1 MFKFW
6 SVVLDSLHSLN
17 QPAVLKTNTSYKF
30 FLITMSPVP
39 VETITTDIASVDISD
54 QLPEG
59 QRTPHATEK
68 NPSSPSHGI
77 SEDGTSKS
85 SLTCPVSGASA
96 TPGSS
101 CPISNPTT
109 QEISPSL
116 LRTSL
121 PDRINYIKDFLM
133 FGTPDQEILH
143 KVAPLVNDLIP
154 QVVDDLYAKLF
165 EFDVTKQGFD
175 GPIPSRLED
184 LTLDSPQLV
193 YRKIFMKSWAR
204 RVLTSDYSSGKTWA
218 YMDKV
223 GIMHTVPSSPLL
235 SLSPLSPS
243 PLPLTLDPLSPLTP
257 SPHPPL
263 LTPTP
268 DRDCALSLG
277 WVQTVLQTAILQLAP
292 AELSNDEKIAA
303 IGANS
308 HRSNL
313 LILLDHPDPE
323 ILIFKYTETS
333 EPKTA
338 TLNLKHQIPL
348 DERGSRPS
356 ELCTDAI
363 VHPSGV
369 FAVVS
374 CYTGKLKVVMMESGE
389 VHNVQIPEL
398 NLLSFTFLPLVH
410 KHNYA
415 LALLYIDYKEHIQL
429 VSRNLRI
436 SPDSES
442 NVDLDISSYSH
453 LLPPTTISYKNLP
466 NPAETAVH
474 LISIPAD
481 EDYMYDMHMHMDE
494 DEHETDVFL
503 GGILVVGGRKV
514 LLYELASQETQ
525 EFKPVKGKGK
535 RKRDSKKQEQID
547 TPNPTPNTDSGS
559 SKQKNLDEIK
569 KRDPRATVEWPWSW
583 VTACTPVDED
593 ESSHKIL
600 IGDAF
605 GRLAM
610 LSLYR
615 FKEFG
620 MALIPLGETSPPT
633 SLTYLSNQITFVGSH
648 LGDSQLVRISQV
660 ALSTAKESLTLPIP
674 ESVGT
679 RISVEEFNKLDD
691 DRGRGVGGTDS
702 RKGIKKGWIVATHG
716 SFIEVIQTFKNI
728 APIRDAVLA
737 DLDGSGQ
744 SHIVTCSG
752 GGNAG
757 SVNIVR
763 IGADFEE
770 TASVQGVEGVIDMWP
785 VRLSYGTALHSYFI
799 TTTLLSTHIFKITS
813 TPNPNLTSN
822 PNPNPNP
829 TSTSNPNPN
838 QLECV
843 DTSHDFILPNQTL
856 YIGNMALKTA
866 GKYDEDSALVVQ
878 VVPEAAVLLQYDA
891 VLGRW
896 TCVDRVEAD
905 ADKGGSGSGG
915 GSGGGS
921 RGGSMMKFVKASGNA
936 SQLLIAQAGG
946 WVAVYT
952 VQMREGKLRLV
963 RTTARKLDLAEQK
976 SPSLSPSLSP
986 SWYNTEIS
994 ALTCPLLDPSKHFTR
1009 LIAAAFWHTNQ
1020 LALYTFTQ
1028 STAELE
1034 LLCQSPLGALTSP
1047 VRAVVMGF
1055 MSVGRYRVEDRE
1067 SHLCVFA
1074 GLADGG
1080 VVSWEVVVEEEEVG
1094 VGEEQQQQSGVGGVG
1109 GQGTRI
1115 KVPRLKDMNI
1125 ISLGN
1130 TPVSFTQY
1138 EADGRR
1144 VVVAA
1149 GSRAVVFSWE
1159 GSHLRSA
1166 PVVLKDITAVTTLN
1180 TENYPN
1186 SLMLA
1191 TDFGISIGRVRS
1203 LEKMHIRS
1211 TSLGLHTP
1219 RHIVHEPT
1227 HRVFGV
1233 GTVYTEPCRVGEE
1246 EKTMNSVKLL
1256 DDTTL
1261 EVLAQAE
1268 LQQDEQIMSLAVLQV
1283 NDHHHNN
1290 NNNNNNNNN
1299 HNTSQQQHLLC
1310 VGTFSLRLD
1319 ETEPTSGKIL
1329 LFEIQHASSTLIQLK
1344 RVAAEDV
1351 EDLNPST
1358 PSYTIHSMMEW
1369 NHNYMVTSLSAYRN
1383 HLVVADQFSSVSLLR
1398 LEEEDG
1404 DDDDDDDGGG
1414 SRKLVTVA
1422 RDYSPLWPVCV
1433 EAVDEKSFVGADQS
1447 LNMFTFSLSQAT
1459 NNRTI
1464 LVRDGFYH
1472 VGDLITKFIRGS
1484 LATTTDS
1491 APGRFKSTHIFC
1503 TLSGQIGVITS
1514 IENDIVLSRFLS
1526 ALELQL
1532 GQKSISAGGVSH
1544 AKHRAPRL
1552 SRGRSDADSAAY
1564 GILDGDLL
1572 EQMLTY
1578 MNTDPELAEEIYTL
1592 SVADDDDLPYT
1603 LADLK
1608 KDLELLQ
1615 NMH

>member
-1 MFKFW
+1 M
-6 SVVLDSLHSLN
+6 
-17 QPAVLKTNTSYKF
+17 PTR
-30 FLITMSPVP
+30 
-39 VETITTDIASVDISD
+39 IAS
-54 QLPEG
+54 
-59 QRTPHATEK
+59 TFH
-68 NPSSPSHGI
+68 PSSSVI
-77 SEDGTSKS
+77 SSVKC
-85 SLTCPVSGASA
+85 SLASR
-96 TPGSS
+96 
-101 CPISNPTT
+101 
-109 QEISPSL
+109 EL
-116 LRTSL
+116 
-121 PDRINYIKDFLM
+121 
-133 FGTPDQEILH
+133 EH
-143 KVAPLVNDLIP
+143 LVI
-154 QVVDDLYAKLF
+154 AKLNNLT
-165 EFDVTKQGFD
+165 VYS
-175 GPIPSRLED
+175 ILE
-184 LTLDSPQLV
+184 S
-193 YRKIFMKSWAR
+193 K
-204 RVLTSDYSSGKTWA
+204 
-218 YMDKV
+218 
-223 GIMHTVPSSPLL
+223 
-235 SLSPLSPS
+235 
-243 PLPLTLDPLSPLTP
+243 
-257 SPHPPL
+257 
-263 LTPTP
+263 
-268 DRDCALSLG
+268 
-277 WVQTVLQTAILQLAP
+277 LQLECNLDVRGKVRLVRAVP
-292 AELSNDEKIAA
+292 IQ
-303 IGANS
+303 NS
-308 HRSNL
+308 QRSNL

-323 ILIFKYTETS
+323 ILILNYTETS
-333 EPKTA
+333 EPGSGR
-338 TLNLKHQIPL
+338 LNLKHQIPL

-363 VHPSGV
+363 VHPSGL

-374 CYTGKLKVVMMESGE
+374 CYTGKLKVVMIDNGE

-436 SPDSES
+436 SPDS
-442 NVDLDISSYSH
+442 NADLDIADYSN
-453 LLPPTTISYKNLP
+453 LLPPTSISYKNLP

-474 LISIPAD
+474 LIPIPAD
-481 EDYMYDMHMHMDE
+481 EDYMYDMDE
-494 DEHETDVFL
+494 DDQETDVFL
-503 GGILVVGGRKV
+503 GGILVVGGSKI
-514 LLYELASQETQ
+514 LLYELTSQEVQ
-525 EFKPVKGKGK
+525 EFRPVKGKGK
-535 RKRDSKKQEQID
+535 RKRDSKKQID
-547 TPNPTPNTDSGS
+547 APNTDSGS
-559 SKQKNLDEIK
+559 NKQKNEIK

-583 VTACTPVDED
+583 VTACTPVDE
-593 ESSHKIL
+593 SSHKIL

-610 LSLYR
+610 LSLFR
-615 FKEFG
+615 FKDFG

-633 SLTYLSNQITFVGSH
+633 SLSYLSNQVTFIGSH
-648 LGDSQLVRISQV
+648 SGDSQLVRISQV
-660 ALSTAKESLTLPIP
+660 ALSTAKETPTLPIP
-674 ESVGT
+674 HSIT
-679 RISVEEFNKLDD
+679 TTISLENFNRLDD
-691 DRGRGVGGTDS
+691 DKGKGPSSILHGN
-702 RKGIKKGWIVATHG
+702 GIKKGYIVTTYG
-716 SFIEVIQTFKNI
+716 SFLEVIQTFKNI

-757 SVNIVR
+757 SVNVVR

-770 TASVQGVEGVIDMWP
+770 MASVPGLENIIDLWP
-785 VRLSYGTALHSYFI
+785 IKLSYGTAFHTYFI
-799 TTTLLSTHIFKITS
+799 TSTILDSHIFKIT
-813 TPNPNLTSN
+813 TSN
-822 PNPNPNP
+822 P
-829 TSTSNPNPN
+829 NPNPN

-843 DTSHDFILPNQTL
+843 DASHDFILKNQTL
-856 YIGNMALKTA
+856 YVGNMALKTA
-866 GKYDEDSALVVQ
+866 GKYGGDSALVVQ
-878 VVPEAAVLLQYDA
+878 VVPEAAVLLQYDG
-891 VLGRW
+891 LFQKW
-896 TCVDRVEAD
+896 NFLDKVEAE
-905 ADKGGSGSGG
+905 KV
-915 GSGGGS
+915 
-921 RGGSMMKFVKASGNA
+921 GSMMKFVKASGNA

-946 WVAVYT
+946 WLSTYT
-952 VQMREGKLRLV
+952 VQMQEGKLRLV
-963 RTTARKLDLAEQK
+963 RTTPFP
-976 SPSLSPSLSP
+976 SPSSLISNTP
-986 SWYNTEIS
+986 PEWYNTEIS
-994 ALTCPLLDPSKHFTR
+994 ALTCPLLDPTKHFTR
-1009 LIAAAFWHTNQ
+1009 IIAAAFWHTNQ
-1020 LALYTFTQ
+1020 LKLFTFTQ
-1028 STAELE
+1028 SGELE
-1034 LLCQSPLGALTSP
+1034 ILCQSPLGALTSP
-1047 VRAVVMGF
+1047 VRSILLNF
-1055 MSVGRYRVEDRE
+1055 MSVGRYRLEDQE

-1074 GLADGG
+1074 GLADGE
-1080 VVSWEVVVEEEEVG
+1080 VVSWE
-1094 VGEEQQQQSGVGGVG
+1094 
-1109 GQGTRI
+1109 GTRI
-1115 KVPRLKDMNI
+1115 KVPRLKNMNI

-1138 EADGRR
+1138 EADGKR

-1149 GSRAVVFSWE
+1149 GSRAMVFSWE

-1166 PVVLKDITAVTTLN
+1166 PVMLKDITAVTTLN
-1180 TENYPN
+1180 TENYHN

-1246 EKTMNSVKLL
+1246 EKTTNSLKLL

-1268 LQQDEQIMSLAVLQV
+1268 LQQDEQIMSLTVLQV
-1283 NDHHHNN
+1283 KDNN
-1290 NNNNNNNNN
+1290 
-1299 HNTSQQQHLLC
+1299 NTSQQLFC

-1329 LFEIQHASSTLIQLK
+1329 VFEVQQASSTLIQLK

-1351 EDLNPST
+1351 SGCVYSLVVIDGLLAAAINSSVSLYRVSSITEDLSPST

-1383 HLVVADQFSSVSLLR
+1383 HLVVADQFSSVSLLG
-1398 LEEEDG
+1398 LEQEG
-1404 DDDDDDDGGG
+1404 DDNDDDDGGDDG
-1414 SRKLVTVA
+1414 GNRKLVTVA

-1433 EAVDEKSFVGADQS
+1433 EAVDDKSFVGADQS
-1447 LNMFTFSLSQAT
+1447 LNMFTFSLGGST
-1459 NNRTI
+1459 TDNRTI

-1472 VGDLITKFIRGS
+1472 VGDLITKFIRGKIHRS

-1514 IENDIVLSRFLS
+1514 VENDVVLSRFLS

-1578 MNTDPELAEEIYTL
+1578 MNTEPELAEEIYTL
-1592 SVADDDDLPYT
+1592 SVPNDDFPYT
-1603 LADLK
+1603 LAELK

>member
-1 MFKFW
+1 M
-6 SVVLDSLHSLN
+6 S
-17 QPAVLKTNTSYKF
+17 TRITSTF
-30 FLITMSPVP
+30 
-39 VETITTDIASVDISD
+39 
-54 QLPEG
+54 
-59 QRTPHATEK
+59 H
-68 NPSSPSHGI
+68 PSSSII
-77 SEDGTSKS
+77 SSVKC
-85 SLTCPVSGASA
+85 SL
-96 TPGSS
+96 
-101 CPISNPTT
+101 
-109 QEISPSL
+109 ISPDLS
-116 LRTSL
+116 
-121 PDRINYIKDFLM
+121 
-133 FGTPDQEILH
+133 H
-143 KVAPLVNDLIP
+143 LV
-154 QVVDDLYAKLF
+154 VAKLNS
-165 EFDVTKQGFD
+165 VSVYS
-175 GPIPSRLED
+175 ILE
-184 LTLDSPQLV
+184 
-193 YRKIFMKSWAR
+193 
-204 RVLTSDYSSGKTWA
+204 SG
-218 YMDKV
+218 
-223 GIMHTVPSSPLL
+223 
-235 SLSPLSPS
+235 
-243 PLPLTLDPLSPLTP
+243 
-257 SPHPPL
+257 
-263 LTPTP
+263 
-268 DRDCALSLG
+268 
-277 WVQTVLQTAILQLAP
+277 LQLECSVGVRGKVRVVRAVP
-292 AELSNDEKIAA
+292 IQ
-303 IGANS
+303 NS

-323 ILIFKYTETS
+323 LLIFKYTETS
-333 EPKTA
+333 APRTA
-338 TLNLKHQIPL
+338 TLNIKHQIPL

-369 FAVVS
+369 FGVVS

-389 VHNVQIPEL
+389 VFGLQIPEL
-398 NLLSFTFLPLVH
+398 NLLSYTFLPLVH

-442 NVDLDISSYSH
+442 NVDLDISSYSN
-453 LLPPTTISYKNLP
+453 LLPPTTISYKHLP

-474 LISIPAD
+474 LIPIPAD
-481 EDYMYDMHMHMDE
+481 EDYMYDMHMDE

-503 GGILVVGGRKV
+503 GGILVVGGSKI
-514 LLYELASQETQ
+514 LLYELTSQETR

-535 RKRDSKKQEQID
+535 RKRDSKKQKQID
-547 TPNPTPNTDSGS
+547 APNPTPNTDSGS
-559 SKQKNLDEIK
+559 SKQKNLNEIK

-679 RISVEEFNKLDD
+679 RISVEEFNGLEEFNKLDD
-691 DRGRGVGGTDS
+691 ERGKGPSSGG
-702 RKGIKKGWIVATHG
+702 KGIKKGWIVATHG
-716 SFIEVIQTFKNI
+716 SFVEVIQTFKNI

-770 TASVQGVEGVIDMWP
+770 TAAVQGVEGVIDMWP

-799 TTTLLSTHIFKITS
+799 TTTLLSTHVFKITS
-813 TPNPNLTSN
+813 TPNPNPNL
-822 PNPNPNP
+822 NPNPNP
-829 TSTSNPNPN
+829 TSTSNPNPT

-856 YIGNMALKTA
+856 FIGNMALKTA
-866 GKYDEDSALVVQ
+866 GTYSPSSALVVQ

-905 ADKGGSGSGG
+905 ADKGGSGSR
-915 GSGGGS
+915 GGS
-921 RGGSMMKFVKASGNA
+921 RGKFVKASGNA

-952 VQMREGKLRLV
+952 VQMREGKL
-963 RTTARKLDLAEQK
+963 
-976 SPSLSPSLSP
+976 SPSLFPSPSP

-1020 LALYTFTQ
+1020 LALYTFTPQ
-1028 STAELE
+1028 SAELE

-1080 VVSWEVVVEEEEVG
+1080 VVS
-1094 VGEEQQQQSGVGGVG
+1094 
-1109 GQGTRI
+1109 TRI

-1166 PVVLKDITAVTTLN
+1166 PVMLKDITAVTTLN

-1246 EKTMNSVKLL
+1246 EKTTNSVKLI

-1283 NDHHHNN
+1283 NDHHHHHNNHNN
-1290 NNNNNNNNN
+1290 NNNN
-1299 HNTSQQQHLLC
+1299 NTSQQQHLLC

-1344 RVAAEDV
+1344 RVAATDV
-1351 EDLNPST
+1351 GGCVYSLVVIDGLLAAAINSSVSLYRVSSITEELSPST

-1404 DDDDDDDGGG
+1404 GDDDDDGGN
-1414 SRKLVTVA
+1414 RKLVTVA

-1433 EAVDEKSFVGADQS
+1433 EAVDDKSFVGADQS
-1447 LNMFTFSLSQAT
+1447 LNMFTFSLSGST

-1514 IENDIVLSRFLS
+1514 VENDIVLSRFLS

-1592 SVADDDDLPYT
+1592 SVAGDDDLPYT
-1603 LADLK
+1603 LAELK

>member
-1 MFKFW
+1 M
-6 SVVLDSLHSLN
+6 S
-17 QPAVLKTNTSYKF
+17 TRITSTF
-30 FLITMSPVP
+30 
-39 VETITTDIASVDISD
+39 
-54 QLPEG
+54 
-59 QRTPHATEK
+59 H
-68 NPSSPSHGI
+68 PSSSII
-77 SEDGTSKS
+77 SSVKC
-85 SLTCPVSGASA
+85 SL
-96 TPGSS
+96 
-101 CPISNPTT
+101 
-109 QEISPSL
+109 ISPDLS
-116 LRTSL
+116 
-121 PDRINYIKDFLM
+121 
-133 FGTPDQEILH
+133 H
-143 KVAPLVNDLIP
+143 LV
-154 QVVDDLYAKLF
+154 VAKLNS
-165 EFDVTKQGFD
+165 VSVYS
-175 GPIPSRLED
+175 ILE
-184 LTLDSPQLV
+184 
-193 YRKIFMKSWAR
+193 
-204 RVLTSDYSSGKTWA
+204 SG
-218 YMDKV
+218 
-223 GIMHTVPSSPLL
+223 
-235 SLSPLSPS
+235 
-243 PLPLTLDPLSPLTP
+243 
-257 SPHPPL
+257 
-263 LTPTP
+263 
-268 DRDCALSLG
+268 
-277 WVQTVLQTAILQLAP
+277 LQLECSVGVRGKVRVVRAVP
-292 AELSNDEKIAA
+292 IQ
-303 IGANS
+303 NS

-323 ILIFKYTETS
+323 LLIFTYTETS

-338 TLNLKHQIPL
+338 TLNIKHQIPL
-348 DERGSRPS
+348 DERGNRPS

-369 FAVVS
+369 FGVVS

-436 SPDSES
+436 SPSSES

-453 LLPPTTISYKNLP
+453 LLPPTTISYKHLP

-474 LISIPAD
+474 LIPIPAD
-481 EDYMYDMHMHMDE
+481 EDYMYDMHMDE

-514 LLYELASQETQ
+514 LLYELTSQEVQ

-535 RKRDSKKQEQID
+535 RKRDSKKQKQID
-547 TPNPTPNTDSGS
+547 ASTPTPTPNTDSGS
-559 SKQKNLDEIK
+559 SKQKNLNEIK

-620 MALIPLGETSPPT
+620 MVLIPLGETSPPT
-633 SLTYLSNQITFVGSH
+633 SLTYLSNQITFIGSH

-679 RISVEEFNKLDD
+679 RISVEEFNGLEDE
-691 DRGRGVGGTDS
+691 RGKGPSSGGSGGSGGTDS

-716 SFIEVIQTFKNI
+716 SFVEVIQTFKNI

-770 TASVQGVEGVIDMWP
+770 TASLWNCSP
-785 VRLSYGTALHSYFI
+785 LLLHHHHPPLHPRLHPNLNP
-799 TTTLLSTHIFKITS
+799 TS
-813 TPNPNLTSN
+813 TPNPT
-822 PNPNPNP
+822 
-829 TSTSNPNPN
+829 

-905 ADKGGSGSGG
+905 ADKGGSGSRG

-976 SPSLSPSLSP
+976 SPFLFPSPSP

-1020 LALYTFTQ
+1020 LALYTFTPQ
-1028 STAELE
+1028 SAELE

-1080 VVSWEVVVEEEEVG
+1080 VVSWEVVVEEED
-1094 VGEEQQQQSGVGGVG
+1094 VGG
-1109 GQGTRI
+1109 
-1115 KVPRLKDMNI
+1115 
-1125 ISLGN
+1125 
-1130 TPVSFTQY
+1130 
-1138 EADGRR
+1138 GR
-1144 VVVAA
+1144 
-1149 GSRAVVFSWE
+1149 SS
-1159 GSHLRSA
+1159 SS
-1166 PVVLKDITAVTTLN
+1166 
-1180 TENYPN
+1180 
-1186 SLMLA
+1186 S
-1191 TDFGISIGRVRS
+1191 
-1203 LEKMHIRS
+1203 
-1211 TSLGLHTP
+1211 
-1219 RHIVHEPT
+1219 
-1227 HRVFGV
+1227 
-1233 GTVYTEPCRVGEE
+1233 RVG
-1246 EKTMNSVKLL
+1246 
-1256 DDTTL
+1256 
-1261 EVLAQAE
+1261 
-1268 LQQDEQIMSLAVLQV
+1268 
-1283 NDHHHNN
+1283 
-1290 NNNNNNNNN
+1290 
-1299 HNTSQQQHLLC
+1299 
-1310 VGTFSLRLD
+1310 
-1319 ETEPTSGKIL
+1319 
-1329 LFEIQHASSTLIQLK
+1329 
-1344 RVAAEDV
+1344 
-1351 EDLNPST
+1351 
-1358 PSYTIHSMMEW
+1358 
-1369 NHNYMVTSLSAYRN
+1369 
-1383 HLVVADQFSSVSLLR
+1383 
-1398 LEEEDG
+1398 
-1404 DDDDDDDGGG
+1404 
-1414 SRKLVTVA
+1414 
-1422 RDYSPLWPVCV
+1422 
-1433 EAVDEKSFVGADQS
+1433 
-1447 LNMFTFSLSQAT
+1447 
-1459 NNRTI
+1459 
-1464 LVRDGFYH
+1464 
-1472 VGDLITKFIRGS
+1472 
-1484 LATTTDS
+1484 
-1491 APGRFKSTHIFC
+1491 
-1503 TLSGQIGVITS
+1503 
-1514 IENDIVLSRFLS
+1514 
-1526 ALELQL
+1526 
-1532 GQKSISAGGVSH
+1532 
-1544 AKHRAPRL
+1544 
-1552 SRGRSDADSAAY
+1552 
-1564 GILDGDLL
+1564 
-1572 EQMLTY
+1572 
-1578 MNTDPELAEEIYTL
+1578 
-1592 SVADDDDLPYT
+1592 
-1603 LADLK
+1603 
-1608 KDLELLQ
+1608 
-1615 NMH
+1615 

>member
-1 MFKFW
+1 M
-6 SVVLDSLHSLN
+6 S
-17 QPAVLKTNTSYKF
+17 TRITSTF
-30 FLITMSPVP
+30 
-39 VETITTDIASVDISD
+39 
-54 QLPEG
+54 
-59 QRTPHATEK
+59 H
-68 NPSSPSHGI
+68 PSSSII
-77 SEDGTSKS
+77 SSVKC
-85 SLTCPVSGASA
+85 SL
-96 TPGSS
+96 
-101 CPISNPTT
+101 
-109 QEISPSL
+109 ISPDLS
-116 LRTSL
+116 
-121 PDRINYIKDFLM
+121 
-133 FGTPDQEILH
+133 H
-143 KVAPLVNDLIP
+143 LV
-154 QVVDDLYAKLF
+154 VAKLNS
-165 EFDVTKQGFD
+165 VSVYS
-175 GPIPSRLED
+175 ILE
-184 LTLDSPQLV
+184 
-193 YRKIFMKSWAR
+193 
-204 RVLTSDYSSGKTWA
+204 SG
-218 YMDKV
+218 
-223 GIMHTVPSSPLL
+223 
-235 SLSPLSPS
+235 
-243 PLPLTLDPLSPLTP
+243 
-257 SPHPPL
+257 
-263 LTPTP
+263 
-268 DRDCALSLG
+268 
-277 WVQTVLQTAILQLAP
+277 LQLECSVGVRGKVRVVRAVP
-292 AELSNDEKIAA
+292 IQ
-303 IGANS
+303 NS

-323 ILIFKYTETS
+323 ILIFTYTETS
-333 EPKTA
+333 EPGTA

-369 FAVVS
+369 FGVVS

-389 VHNVQIPEL
+389 VFGLQCVAIPEL
-398 NLLSFTFLPLVH
+398 NLLSYTFLPLVH
-410 KHNYA
+410 EDNYA

-436 SPDSES
+436 SPSSES
-442 NVDLDISSYSH
+442 NADLDISSYSH
-453 LLPPTTISYKNLP
+453 LLPPTTISYKHLP

-474 LISIPAD
+474 LIPIPPD

-514 LLYELASQETQ
+514 LLYELTSQETR

-535 RKRDSKKQEQID
+535 RKRDSKKQKQID
-547 TPNPTPNTDSGS
+547 APTPTPNTDSGS
-559 SKQKNLDEIK
+559 SKQKNLNEIK

-583 VTACTPVDED
+583 VTAYVFYED

-610 LSLYR
+610 LSLFR
-615 FKEFG
+615 FKDFG

-679 RISVEEFNKLDD
+679 RISVED
-691 DRGRGVGGTDS
+691 GSGGS
-702 RKGIKKGWIVATHG
+702 GSGGKGIKKGWIVATHG
-716 SFIEVIQTFKNI
+716 SFIEVIQRFKNI

-799 TTTLLSTHIFKITS
+799 TTTLLSTHVFH
-813 TPNPNLTSN
+813 LTS
-822 PNPNPNP
+822 
-829 TSTSNPNPN
+829 TSTSNPNPT

-878 VVPEAAVLLQYDA
+878 VVPEAAVLLQYEG

-896 TCVDRVEAD
+896 TCVDRVDAD

-915 GSGGGS
+915 GSEGGSGGGS
-921 RGGSMMKFVKASGNA
+921 RGKFVKASGNA

-952 VQMREGKLRLV
+952 VQMREGKL
-963 RTTARKLDLAEQK
+963 
-976 SPSLSPSLSP
+976 SPSLFPSPPPP

-1020 LALYTFTQ
+1020 LALYTFNTPTQSTQ

-1080 VVSWEVVVEEEEVG
+1080 VVS
-1094 VGEEQQQQSGVGGVG
+1094 
-1109 GQGTRI
+1109 TRI

-1283 NDHHHNN
+1283 NDHHNHHHHNN
-1290 NNNNNNNNN
+1290 NN
-1299 HNTSQQQHLLC
+1299 NTSQQQHLLC

-1351 EDLNPST
+1351 GGCVYSLVVIDGLLAAAINSSVSLYRVSSITEDLNPST

-1404 DDDDDDDGGG
+1404 DDDDDDDDGG

-1433 EAVDEKSFVGADQS
+1433 EAVDDKSFIGADQS
-1447 LNMFTFSLSQAT
+1447 LNMFTFSLSGSTT

-1484 LATTTDS
+1484 LATTTNS

-1514 IENDIVLSRFLS
+1514 VENDIVLSRFLS

-1603 LADLK
+1603 LAELK